1 MRRFYIYIGAFALLP
16 GLALADATQQS
27 NFKFSGYVDG
37 SYNYL
42 VRSNVFTSGT
52 FNRVYDLEP
61 NGFTLQQAAVTASYQ
76 PTLGFGGLVNI
87 IGGRDAN
94 EIAPYGLDPY
104 LGSQT
109 LAIDPTQVY
118 LQYARGPFTIIGG
131 LFISLAGEEVI
142 NPTLNTNFSRSILDG
157 YAEPFTHMGFR
168 GTYVV
173 NDKVS
178 LITGLN
184 NGWDSIR
191 DTGRRK
197 TIELGVEY
205 TPNST
210 YSLTTLLYT
219 GGQRATDRTATGSES
234 IRNLID
240 IVASM
245 NATDKLTY
253 AANYDYGNQT
263 LATLPSGN
271 VAGAVWQG
279 LAGYVNYKFTDKWQ
293 TSARGEIFN
302 DRNGYRT
309 GVTQSWK
316 ELTLSVG
323 YMPIKNFELRAET
336 RHDFSNVSSF
346 VDSNGIGVNNN
357 QQSYALEAFYLF

>member
-219 GGQRATDRTATGSES
+219 GGQRATDRTATGSATISRPMPKAEPS
-234 IRNLID
+234 GAASTIWLPVE
-240 IVASM
+240 VARKPAAAASAARFDAM
-245 NATDKLTY
+245 FDGDVWPAPTTY
-253 AANYDYGNQT
+253 EYGVPFSVSVQVSPT
-263 LATLPSGN
+263 FAVPLSVRVGGRPGDRRVGERRASTCGRLPSVIDCCG
-271 VAGAVWQG
+271 
-279 LAGYVNYKFTDKWQ
+279 
-293 TSARGEIFN
+293 
-302 DRNGYRT
+302 
-309 GVTQSWK
+309 
-316 ELTLSVG
+316 
-323 YMPIKNFELRAET
+323 RADEPVV
-336 RHDFSNVSSF
+336 RRR
-346 VDSNGIGVNNN
+346 
-357 QQSYALEAFYLF
+357 